1 MTNTAII
8 TGAGRGIGRACAL
21 ALLRD
26 GWNVILAGRS
36 PTALEAVID
45 EAGTISG
52 RGTAIACDV
61 RDPASV
67 DALFRQAFTGTGHID
82 FVFNNAGI
90 MGPAGEIDEIDFA
103 AWRDTLATNVE
114 GMFNVAR
121 SAFGIMK
128 KQAPQGG
135 RILNNGSI
143 AAHTPRPRTVPY
155 TVTKH
160 AITGLTKCLSLDGRP
175 YNITCGQIDIGN
187 VLTDMT
193 VPMTQGMLQADGSRR
208 PEPTFDLKHVADTVL
223 GIARLPLEA
232 NVQFMTLMASGM
244 PFIGRG

>member
-1 MTNTAII
+1 MAKTAII
-8 TGAGRGIGRACAL
+8 TGAGRGIGRACA
-21 ALLRD
+21 ATLLQQ
-26 GWNVILAGRS
+26 GWNVVLAGRQQGS
-36 PTALEAVID
+36 LEAVIGD
-45 EAGTISG
+45 SKSGTG
-52 RGTAIACDV
+52 KVQLCDV
-61 RDPASV
+61 RLYDEV
-67 DALFRQAFTGTGHID
+67 ENLFVSTIETFGHLD

-90 MGPAGEIDEIDFA
+90 MGPAGEIDEIDLD
-103 AWRDTLATNVE
+103 AWRDTLGTNIE

-121 SAFGIMK
+121 CAFSTMK
-128 KQAPQGG
+128 NQKPQGG

-143 AAHTPRPRTVPY
+143 AAHTPRPCTVPY

-160 AITGLTKCLSLDGRP
+160 AVTGLTKCLSLDGRA
-175 YNITCGQIDIGN
+175 YNIVCGQIDIGN

-208 PEPTFDLKHVADTVL
+208 PEPTFDLKHVADTVAN
-223 GIARLPLEA
+223 IAGLPLEA